1 MRRGAEQAGGAADW
15 VHRWMSG
22 GPMTAIV
29 VSLGLALS
37 AFAWVGLRHVESSQA
52 KVSYDRL
59 LLSQSTELQG
69 KILGFLDG
77 MDRLSVSLSEAG
89 ALPSPTALDNRVTSE
104 GALESLEAIDAFAV
118 VERVPDETVEAAMLA
133 REQSYGHSAFVS
145 RFHPDPSTR
154 PNLVMSRSSGLD
166 GAAGRLGE
174 VVQDDGLDD
183 LYDEAAFSEKTVAGP
198 SDVAA
203 QIFATLNGPG
213 VSGKERLDVVLA
225 APLLGAERQPSGVI
239 LARLDLAKV
248 FAEMQSISEG
258 DVVALQVLA
267 DDVALFTTLEPEALG
282 SPFGEPV
289 TFTEGTVRWSIQ
301 GFEAGLEVDHRG
313 SWVALITGVLL
324 ALTGGVFTMAARRH
338 AITLGRLE
346 RSQFDARHDPLTGLL
361 NRAGLTDELQQILER
376 RDQNEVVAVLFL
388 DMDRLKVVN
397 DSIGHSAGD
406 EVLSH
411 VGQRLQSIT
420 RDQDIVG
427 RFGGDEFVM
436 VTRGLSSEDDVAP
449 LATRILETL
458 RRPAVLSDE
467 STQMVSGSIG
477 ISFVAGTD
485 DATAESLLRDADL
498 AMYRAKDAGGSCF
511 EVFDAEL
518 RAQALARLEID
529 RELRR
534 AIRTGQLVV
543 HYQPIVDVQTGK
555 VDRFEAL
562 VRWQH
567 PVRGMIPPGQFLS
580 VAAESGLIVDLGEH
594 VLRESCRQVALWSAA
609 TGRKICVSVN
619 VAERQLID
627 SSLVATV
634 KRVLAESGVE
644 PQQLELEIT
653 EDLLVERMGS
663 HLTVLRELAAMGI
676 KLAIDDFGTSRA
688 SLGQLK
694 TLDMV
699 STLKIDR
706 AFVTDVATDS
716 VDRKII
722 TAIVAL
728 AESVGM
734 EVVVEGVEYADQVSA
749 LRQLGVDLIQGFY
762 FQRPG
767 PAEKAVSLLTK
778 TFTVPEPADFDAPA
792 PA

>member
-1 MRRGAEQAGGAADW
+1 
-15 VHRWMSG
+15 
-22 GPMTAIV
+22 MTAAV
-29 VSLGLALS
+29 VALGLALS
-37 AFAWVGLRHVESSQA
+37 AFAWSGLRQVETSQA
-52 KVSYDRL
+52 NVNYDRL

-69 KILGFLDG
+69 KILGYLDSMHRLSQELSAAGPLPPATAIEHRVTNAELSPSLAALDG
-77 MDRLSVSLSEAG
+77 
-89 ALPSPTALDNRVTSE
+89 
-104 GALESLEAIDAFAV
+104 FAV
-118 VERVPDETVEAAMLA
+118 IEVVADEAAELA
-133 REQSYGHSAFVS
+133 IRERETTQGNAEFVS
-145 RFHPDPSTR
+145 RFQPDPSTR
-154 PNLVMSRSSGLD
+154 PNLILSRALGIDGGVVRVGHVMASPDLEVLVSSTTFAD
-166 GAAGRLGE
+166 
-174 VVQDDGLDD
+174 Q
-183 LYDEAAFSEKTVAGP
+183 TVAG
-198 SDVAA
+198 SSAMAA
-203 QIFATLNGPG
+203 EIFNEVGGTTELAGA
-213 VSGKERLDVVLA
+213 SLDVVLA
-225 APLLGAERQPSGVI
+225 APIRSETGQLTGVLLG
-239 LARLDLAKV
+239 RLDLAMV
-248 FAEMQSISEG
+248 LTDMQSIERG
-258 DVVALQVLA
+258 GVAALEVSA
-267 DDVALFTTLEPEALG
+267 DDSPLTTTLDRASLG
-282 SPFGEPV
+282 RAFGVPV
-289 TFTEGTVRWSIQ
+289 VFTEGTINWSIQ
-301 GFEAGLEVDHRG
+301 GYEAGLVVHHRG

-324 ALTGGVFTMAARRH
+324 AMTGGMFTKAARRH

-361 NRAGLTDELQQILER
+361 NRAGLTDELQEILEER
-376 RDQNEVVAVLFL
+376 EPSKMVAVLFL

-420 RDQDIVG
+420 REQDIVG

-436 VTRGLSSEDDVAP
+436 VACGLSSEADVVLIAN
-449 LATRILETL
+449 RILETL

-477 ISFVAGTD
+477 ISYVSGAD
-485 DATAESLLRDADL
+485 DASAESLLRDADL

-518 RAQALARLEID
+518 RAQAVARLEID

-543 HYQPIVDVQTGK
+543 HYQPIVHVETGK

-627 SSLVATV
+627 SSLLVTV
-634 KRVLAESGVE
+634 KRVLAESGIE
-644 PQQLELEIT
+644 PFQLELEIT
-653 EDLLVERMGS
+653 EDLLVDRMGS
-663 HLTVLRELAAMGI
+663 HMTVLRELAAMGI

-749 LRQLGVDLIQGFY
+749 LRQLGVELIQGFY

-767 PAEKAVSLLTK
+767 PAEKAISLLTK
-778 TFTVPEPADFDAPA
+778 TFVVPEPADFDAPA
-792 PA
+792 RV

>member
-1 MRRGAEQAGGAADW
+1 
-15 VHRWMSG
+15 
-22 GPMTAIV
+22 
-29 VSLGLALS
+29 
-37 AFAWVGLRHVESSQA
+37 
-52 KVSYDRL
+52 
-59 LLSQSTELQG
+59 
-69 KILGFLDG
+69 
-77 MDRLSVSLSEAG
+77 
-89 ALPSPTALDNRVTSE
+89 
-104 GALESLEAIDAFAV
+104 
-118 VERVPDETVEAAMLA
+118 
-133 REQSYGHSAFVS
+133 
-145 RFHPDPSTR
+145 
-154 PNLVMSRSSGLD
+154 
-166 GAAGRLGE
+166 
-174 VVQDDGLDD
+174 
-183 LYDEAAFSEKTVAGP
+183 
-198 SDVAA
+198 
-203 QIFATLNGPG
+203 
-213 VSGKERLDVVLA
+213 
-225 APLLGAERQPSGVI
+225 
-239 LARLDLAKV
+239 
-248 FAEMQSISEG
+248 
-258 DVVALQVLA
+258 
-267 DDVALFTTLEPEALG
+267 
-282 SPFGEPV
+282 
-289 TFTEGTVRWSIQ
+289 
-301 GFEAGLEVDHRG
+301 
-313 SWVALITGVLL
+313 
-324 ALTGGVFTMAARRH
+324 
-338 AITLGRLE
+338 
-346 RSQFDARHDPLTGLL
+346 
-361 NRAGLTDELQQILER
+361 
-376 RDQNEVVAVLFL
+376 
-388 DMDRLKVVN
+388 
-397 DSIGHSAGD
+397 
-406 EVLSH
+406 
-411 VGQRLQSIT
+411 
-420 RDQDIVG
+420 
-427 RFGGDEFVM
+427 M
-436 VTRGLSSEDDVAP
+436 VTRGLTSEDDVAP
-449 LATRILETL
+449 LAHRILETL

-694 TLDMV
+694 TRDMV

-767 PAEKAVSLLTK
+767 PAEKAISLLTK
-778 TFTVPEPADFDAPA
+778 TFVVPEPADFDAPA

>member
-1 MRRGAEQAGGAADW
+1 
-15 VHRWMSG
+15 MS
-22 GPMTAIV
+22 AV
-29 VSLGLALS
+29 VVGLGLALS
-37 AFAWVGLRHVESSQA
+37 TFAWVGLRQVESSQA

-59 LLSQSTELQG
+59 LLSQGTELQG
-69 KILGFLDG
+69 KILGYLDG
-77 MDRLSVSLSEAG
+77 MDQLSSSLSEAG
-89 ALPSPTALDNRVTSE
+89 LLPSVTAMENRGISE
-104 GALESLEAIDAFAV
+104 GALDSLGAIDAFAV
-118 VERVPDETVEAAMLA
+118 VEGIPDEVVEASIRA
-133 REQSYGHSAFVS
+133 REESYGHAAFLA
-145 RFHPDPSTR
+145 RFSPDPSTR
-154 PNLVMSRSSGLD
+154 PNVVLSRASGLD

-174 VVQDDGLDD
+174 VVRHQALDQ
-183 LYDEAAFSEKTVAGP
+183 LYDDVVTSEKTVAGA
-198 SDVAA
+198 SDVASH
-203 QIFATLNGPG
+203 IFSALNGPAAPVG
-213 VSGKERLDVVLA
+213 ARLDVVLA
-225 APLLGAERQPSGVI
+225 TPVSSPTGETAGVL
-239 LARLDLAKV
+239 LARLDLAKL
-248 FAEMQSISEG
+248 FAEMQSISDG

-267 DDVALFTTLEPEALG
+267 DDIALFTALAGDALG

-289 TFTEGTVRWSIQ
+289 TFSEGAVRWSIQ
-301 GFEAGLEVDHRG
+301 GFDAGLEVDHRG

-324 ALTGGVFTMAARRH
+324 ALTGGIFTMATRRH

-361 NRAGLTDELQQILER
+361 NRAGLTDELEHILER
-376 RDQNEVVAVLFL
+376 REPSEVVAVLFL

-397 DSIGHSAGD
+397 DSMGHSAGD
-406 EVLSH
+406 EVLNH

-436 VTRGLSSEDDVAP
+436 VTRGLSNEADVAP
-449 LATRILETL
+449 VATRILETL

-477 ISFVAGTD
+477 ISFVTGTD
-485 DATAESLLRDADL
+485 EATAESLLRDADL

-511 EVFDAEL
+511 EVFDSEL

-543 HYQPIVDVQTGK
+543 HYQPIVDVQTGR

-594 VLRESCRQVALWSAA
+594 VLRESCRQVALWSTA
-609 TGRKICVSVN
+609 TGRKIRVSVN

-644 PQQLELEIT
+644 PEQLELEIT
-653 EDLLVERMGS
+653 EDLLVDRMGS
-663 HLTVLRELAAMGI
+663 HLKVLRELAAMGI

-706 AFVTDVATDS
+706 AFVIDVATDS

-778 TFTVPEPADFDAPA
+778 TFAVPEPADFDAPA

>member
-1 MRRGAEQAGGAADW
+1 MRKGVETAGMADW

-22 GPMTAIV
+22 GPMTAVV

-37 AFAWVGLRHVESSQA
+37 AFAWVGFRQVESSQA

-77 MDRLSVSLSEAG
+77 MDRLSASLSEAG
-89 ALPSPTALDNRVTSE
+89 PLPSPTALDNRVTSE

-118 VERVPDETVEAAMLA
+118 VERIPDETVEAAVIA

-145 RFHPDPSTR
+145 RFRPDPSTR

-174 VVQDDGLDD
+174 FVQDDALND
-183 LYDEAAFSEKTVAGP
+183 LYDEAGFSEKTVAGP

-203 QIFATLNGPG
+203 QIFATLNGSG
-213 VSGKERLDVVLA
+213 VPSEEGLDVVLA
-225 APLLGAERQPSGVI
+225 APLSGAESQPSGVI

-248 FAEMQSISEG
+248 FADMHSISEG

-267 DDVALFTTLEPEALG
+267 NDVALFTTLEPEALG

-301 GFEAGLEVDHRG
+301 GFEAGFEVDHRG

-324 ALTGGVFTMAARRH
+324 ALTGGVFTRAARRH

-346 RSQFDARHDPLTGLL
+346 LSQFDARHDPLTGLL
-361 NRAGLTDELQQILER
+361 NRAGLTDELQQILEH
-376 RDQNEVVAVLFL
+376 RDQREVVAVLFL

-411 VGQRLQSIT
+411 VGQRLRSIT
-420 RDQDIVG
+420 REQDIVG

-436 VTRGLSSEDDVAP
+436 VTRGLTSEDDVAP

-477 ISFVAGTD
+477 ISFVTGTEE
-485 DATAESLLRDADL
+485 ATAESLLRDADL

-511 EVFDAEL
+511 EVFDADL

-619 VAERQLID
+619 IAERQLID

-778 TFTVPEPADFDAPA
+778 TFAVPEPADFDAPA